1 MVRSQAEH
9 CSILVRKAMAF
20 LRDQENNFTIIC
32 LNDVVNSC
40 IEVAT
45 PLLARKGMT
54 LTSELSPDISLIH
67 GDLVLLR
74 QALLNLIVNASQ
86 AMENKTGQPQI
97 HIKSWMEGED
107 IFVSVKD
114 TGPGVPPN
122 MELRIFE
129 AFYTTKGKNGNGI
142 GLAAVSDIM
151 SRHNGEITLEQND
164 DCGAC
169 FKMRFPAR

>member
-1 MVRSQAEH
+1 MNGGMDNKEFLFHFERVNGNGYGIGNFHAGEPKHFFPDHFRGNKFFRHVGQG
-9 CSILVRKAMAF
+9 IFRKK
-20 LRDQENNFTIIC
+20 
-32 LNDVVNSC
+32 
-40 IEVAT
+40 
-45 PLLARKGMT
+45 PW
-54 LTSELSPDISLIH
+54 SLW
-67 GDLVLLR
+67 

-122 MELRIFE
+122 MGLRIFE

-164 DCGAC
+164 DRGAC